1 MRACA
6 DSAHCCAAR
15 TPPAAYSSHAR
26 WCRRGVHSPPP
37 GIHAPAP
44 DTSNSPRRPPRR
56 PPHLARLAQ
65 DFAQHGALPERLRL
79 RSEQSFEHLSCFVP
93 GWLALGAPYGG
104 EAMNASEVRRCAPPA
119 TPALR
124 PAPAPAPVRAP
135 APAPIS
141 SPKPNPDTDTAIPR
155 SLPLLSLAL
164 SPSSAAAP
172 SPPLHPPFTLPSPSL
187 HPPFTPCQAWSI
199 ARELLDTCLSLYAA
213 SDTGLG
219 PERVS
224 SHTPL

>member
-1 MRACA
+1 
-6 DSAHCCAAR
+6 
-15 TPPAAYSSHAR
+15 
-26 WCRRGVHSPPP
+26 
-37 GIHAPAP
+37 
-44 DTSNSPRRPPRR
+44 
-56 PPHLARLAQ
+56 
-65 DFAQHGALPERLRL
+65 
-79 RSEQSFEHLSCFVP
+79 
-93 GWLALGAPYGG
+93 
-104 EAMNASEVRRCAPPA
+104 MNASEVRRCAPPA

-172 SPPLHPPFTLPSPSL
+172 SPPP